1 MLENT
6 HSSRSSSRRSES
18 TTCSRPSQPPTQN
31 SGSDD
36 ATHTEQ
42 KPNEVSLMAS
52 LEVSLM
58 ASLETSLEAWVVERA
73 SREEKHSV
81 PSRE

>member
-52 LEVSLM
+52 LE
-58 ASLETSLEAWVVERA
+58 TSLEAWVVERA